1 MSFPDRLLPLRRAAA
16 LIAALLLA
24 GCTPQGGLS
33 IFRSS
38 APTVIAGTPFPTYAG
53 VVNPGVTNVPVFTPS
68 IPTPTPRPGATSP
81 PVNTGGWTQLA
92 NGVEQRNLSMNT
104 AQGAINVVA
113 VRIDPARMAFA
124 AYYTPG
130 ELHSLSEW
138 RGALPT
144 AFFLVNGNYFDPSNK
159 AVGLV
164 ISNSNNYQGY
174 INRAD
179 SGLFQVQN
187 GAPRVR
193 SLWLEPYNA
202 QTERLE
208 QAVQGFPILA
218 ARGQAAPIAQDY
230 NQQPSRRTVVAN
242 DRTGRILFIITPIG
256 GCTLTEMANWL
267 VSASGL
273 DIDMALNLDGGRS
286 TQMVVGNQT
295 YVGLANIPMMIVG
308 FTR

>member
-1 MSFPDRLLPLRRAAA
+1 
-16 LIAALLLA
+16 
-24 GCTPQGGLS
+24 
-33 IFRSS
+33 
-38 APTVIAGTPFPTYAG
+38 
-53 VVNPGVTNVPVFTPS
+53 
-68 IPTPTPRPGATSP
+68 
-81 PVNTGGWTQLA
+81 
-92 NGVEQRNLSMNT
+92 
-104 AQGAINVVA
+104 
-113 VRIDPARMAFA
+113 
-124 AYYTPG
+124 
-130 ELHSLSEW
+130 
-138 RGALPT
+138 
-144 AFFLVNGNYFDPSNK
+144 
-159 AVGLV
+159 V